1 MLFFNADEC
10 EDTTEVLMTGL
21 EERLAALGTAIP
33 EITLPGRG
41 VDLQKW
47 AVIACDQFT
56 QDRAY
61 WEGVRKTA
69 GAAPS
74 ALNMIFPEVYLEE
87 AGRKDR
93 VQAIHRTMASYLGE
107 GLLVPVQPGGM
118 YVERSTPYRRRR
130 RGLILAVDLEQYDW
144 KPGSQ
149 TLIRTTEETV
159 PERILPRMEIRRSA
173 PLEIPH
179 ILLLIDDEAD
189 YLIPALG
196 ERAKK
201 GAPLYRTPLMLGAG
215 EISGWAL
222 NTETDWA
229 VLTEGLEG
237 LAARSETRYG
247 GGKPFLYA
255 VGDGNHSLATAK
267 AVWEEYKKAHAGR
280 AERHPGRYALVE
292 LENIYD
298 PGIAFEPIHRV
309 IFGAALEEV
318 RAVLSELPGFT
329 SHTVESAEE
338 LSRLV
343 TDTTAGNR
351 YGLIGGGRYILV
363 ETGTAGIATG
373 ELQPLLDRFTS
384 AGAGNGGLG
393 IDYIHGKEELFRIA
407 AGGEKPVVGLLLPPV
422 EKAGLFRTIARSGPL
437 PRKSFSMGEAVE
449 KRFYLECRRL
459 SW

>member
-1 MLFFNADEC
+1 
-10 EDTTEVLMTGL
+10 MTGS

-33 EITLPGRG
+33 EITLPGRD

-61 WEGVRKTA
+61 WEDVRKTA
-69 GAAPS
+69 GVSPS
-74 ALNMIFPEVYLEE
+74 VLNMIFPEIYLED

-93 VQAIHRTMASYLGE
+93 VRAIHRAMASYLRE
-107 GLLVPVQPGGM
+107 GVLAPAQCRSI
-118 YVERSTPYRRRR
+118 YIERSTPYHQRR
-130 RGLILAVDLEQYDW
+130 RGLILAIDLEQYDW

-149 TLIRTTEETV
+149 TLIRATEETV
-159 PERILPRMEIRRSA
+159 PERIPPRMEIRRSA

-201 GAPLYRTPLMLGAG
+201 GVPLYRTPLMLGAG

-222 NTETDWA
+222 NTETDWM
-229 VLTEGLEG
+229 VLTEGLEE
-237 LAARSETRYG
+237 LAVRSETRYG
-247 GGKPFLYA
+247 RGEPFLYA

-267 AVWEEYKKAHAGR
+267 AVWEEYKKAHGGR
-280 AERHPGRYALVE
+280 AEQYSGRYALIE

-318 RAVLSELPGFT
+318 RAALSELPGFT
-329 SHTVESAEE
+329 SRSVKSAEE
-338 LSRLV
+338 LSQSV
-343 TDTTAGNR
+343 TDNTAGNR
-351 YGLIGGGRYILV
+351 YGLIGQGRYILV
-363 ETGTAGIATG
+363 ETGTTGIATG
-373 ELQPLLDRFTS
+373 ELQPLLDRFIR
-384 AGAGNGGLG
+384 AGVRNGGLG
-393 IDYIHGKEELFRIA
+393 IDYIHGKEELF
-407 AGGEKPVVGLLLPPV
+407 
-422 EKAGLFRTIARSGPL
+422 
-437 PRKSFSMGEAVE
+437 
-449 KRFYLECRRL
+449 
-459 SW
+459 

>member
-1 MLFFNADEC
+1 
-10 EDTTEVLMTGL
+10 MTGS

-33 EITLPGRG
+33 EITLPGQD

-47 AVIACDQFT
+47 TVIACDQFT

-61 WEGVRKTA
+61 WEDVRKTA
-69 GAAPS
+69 GVSPS
-74 ALNMIFPEVYLEE
+74 TLNMIFPEIYLED

-107 GLLVPVQPGGM
+107 GVLAPAQRRGI
-118 YVERSTPYRRRR
+118 YIERSTPYHQRR
-130 RGLILAVDLEQYDW
+130 RGLILAIDLEQYDW

-149 TLIRTTEETV
+149 ALIRATEETV
-159 PERILPRMEIRRSA
+159 PERIPPRMEIRRSA

-179 ILLLIDDEAD
+179 ILLLIDDETD

-222 NTETDWA
+222 NTETDWV
-229 VLTEGLEG
+229 VLTEGLEE

-267 AVWEEYKKAHAGR
+267 AVWEEYRKAHPGR
-280 AERHPGRYALVE
+280 ESEQHPGRYALVE

-298 PGIAFEPIHRV
+298 PGITFEPIHRI
-309 IFGAALEEV
+309 IFGASLEEV
-318 RAVLSELPGFT
+318 RAALSELPGFT
-329 SHTVESAEE
+329 SRTVKSAEE
-338 LSRLV
+338 LSQLV
-343 TDTTAGNR
+343 TDNTAGNR
-351 YGLIGGGRYILV
+351 YGLTGEGRYILV
-363 ETGTAGIATG
+363 ETGTTGIATG
-373 ELQPLLDRFTS
+373 ELQPLVDRFVN
-384 AGAGNGGLG
+384 AGAPNGGLG

-407 AGGEKPVVGLLLPPV
+407 AGGEKSAVGVLLPPV
-422 EKAGLFRTIARSGPL
+422 QKAGLFRTIARSGPL

-449 KRFYLECRRL
+449 KRFYLECRSLFR
-459 SW
+459 

>member
-1 MLFFNADEC
+1 
-10 EDTTEVLMTGL
+10 MTGSA
-21 EERLAALGTAIP
+21 ERLAALGMVIP
-33 EITLPGRG
+33 EITLPSQD

-61 WEGVRKTA
+61 WEDVRKTA
-69 GAAPS
+69 GDSPS
-74 ALNMIFPEVYLEE
+74 TLNMIFPEIYLAD
-87 AGRKDR
+87 AGREDR
-93 VQAIHRTMASYLGE
+93 IQAIHRAMTSYLRE
-107 GLLVPVQPGGM
+107 GFLVPAQRHSI
-118 YVERSTPYRRRR
+118 YIERNTPYHQRR
-130 RGLILAVDLEQYDW
+130 RGLILAIDLEQYDW

-149 TLIRTTEETV
+149 ALIRATEETV
-159 PERILPRMEIRRSA
+159 PERIPPRMAIRRSA
-173 PLEIPH
+173 SLEIPH

-222 NTETDWA
+222 DTETDWM
-229 VLTEGLEG
+229 VLTEGLEE
-237 LAARSETRYG
+237 LAVRSETRYG
-247 GGKPFLYA
+247 RGKPFLYA

-267 AVWEEYKKAHAGR
+267 AVWEEYKKAHADR
-280 AERHPGRYALVE
+280 AEQHPCRYALIE

-298 PGIAFEPIHRV
+298 SGIAFEPIHRV

-318 RAVLSELPGFT
+318 RAALSELPGFT
-329 SHTVESAEE
+329 SRTVKSAEE
-338 LSRLV
+338 FFQPV
-343 TDTTAGNR
+343 TDNTAGNR
-351 YGLIGGGRYILV
+351 YGLIGEGRYILV
-363 ETGTAGIATG
+363 ETGTTGIATG
-373 ELQPLLDRFTS
+373 ELQPLLDRFIS
-384 AGAGNGGLG
+384 AGARNGGLG

-407 AGGEKPVVGLLLPPV
+407 AGKEKPAVGLLLPPV
-422 EKAGLFRTIARSGPL
+422 QKAGLFRTIARSGPL

-459 SW
+459 FW